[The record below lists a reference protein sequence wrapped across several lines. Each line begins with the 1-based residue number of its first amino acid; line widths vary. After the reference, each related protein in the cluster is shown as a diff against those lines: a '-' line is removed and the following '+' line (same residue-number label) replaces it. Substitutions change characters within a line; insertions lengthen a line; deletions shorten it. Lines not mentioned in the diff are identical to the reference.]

1 MLPLFLH
8 FAGHCF
14 YQKEKRGYSM
24 AKILVA
30 DDITQ
35 NVKLLRVILTAFKY
49 EVIEAYDGEEA
60 LNKARTENPDLI
72 LLDIMMPKIT
82 GYEVCKKLRGE
93 EATKNIPIIMITA
106 LHEMDDRIMGI
117 EAGADD
123 FISKPFNKTE
133 LLARVKALLRPR
145 TAAGR
150 EVEPEILSIIL
161 ANIDEGVVVVNGQW
175 EIKNINQ
182 TAQQLLQIPGTEQKD
197 MLACLS
203 QMELSTPVDALA
215 NAQEKDTNFQISISK
230 GQPPVKIN
238 ARLIKIFDA
247 DKKLSTGVLIMKN
260 A

>member
-1 MLPLFLH
+1 
-8 FAGHCF
+8 
-14 YQKEKRGYSM
+14 
-24 AKILVA
+24 
-30 DDITQ
+30 
-35 NVKLLRVILTAFKY
+35 
-49 EVIEAYDGEEA
+49 
-60 LNKARTENPDLI
+60 
-72 LLDIMMPKIT
+72 
-82 GYEVCKKLRGE
+82 
-93 EATKNIPIIMITA
+93 MITA

-133 LLARVKALLRPR
+133 LLARVKSLLRPR

-150 EVEPEILSIIL
+150 EDESEILNIIL

-197 MLACLS
+197 MLARLS
-203 QMELSTPVDALA
+203 QMELTTPVDALA

-238 ARLIKIFDA
+238 ARLIKILDA

-260 A
+260 HREKEDN